1 MKPGTSLWRELTFD
15 AYALGNNKWFY
26 HSHRV
31 PLVAI
36 HICNNLLNQGYFLS
50 PLIMN
55 LMPAPVEVCL
65 KVLDF
70 PVTRS
75 FEVGYVQKSG
85 CHL

>member
-15 AYALGNNKWFY
+15 AYALGNSKWFY
-26 HSHRV
+26 YSYRV
-31 PLVAI
+31 PPVAI
-36 HICNNLLNQGYFLS
+36 HIGNTLLIQGYLLS
-50 PLIMN
+50 SQIMN

-75 FEVGYVQKSG
+75 FEVGCV
-85 CHL
+85 